1 MANYCSICSQKVT
14 FLTPKVSFI
23 DGIICK
29 NCFLKTGLTCSY
41 SDILWARS
49 KTIENFKEL
58 LKTGKKIDTKSE
70 IKAKKAAA
78 NARHK
83 EAKEFVHNLPD
94 NTKNNSSNEP
104 KPVQQIVVQKTEKKK
119 YNRHAPKCPK
129 CKSHNV
135 QVIDN
140 KRKAFSLGK
149 AAIGGALYGV
159 GGTIA
164 GFAGKRGKKYEAVC
178 MDCGRKFTI
187 KL

>member
-1 MANYCSICSQKVT
+1 MEEKKEPRFWKGDAVAGFVYGMFGGLFVGILNIA
-14 FLTPKVSFI
+14 FLHI
-23 DGIICK
+23 WHLGIIVWIVIWLIVGTQPKFKDKRTPEQVK
-29 NCFLKTGLTCSY
+29 NDNAKF
-41 SDILWARS
+41 WNHVQ
-49 KTIENFKEL
+49 ENKE
-58 LKTGKKIDTKSE
+58 KKSLE
-70 IKAKKAAA
+70 KA
-78 NARHK
+78 
-83 EAKEFVHNLPD
+83 
-94 NTKNNSSNEP
+94 
-104 KPVQQIVVQKTEKKK
+104 KPVQQIVVQKPEKKK